1 MRIAWFHKKSLFL
14 FLIPPVL
21 GGAAAPGYA
30 QQDLLPLRL
39 NLVASLNKLIFL
51 VAYEQGIYKKNGLD
65 VKITIT
71 PVTSDG
77 AKKSG
82 VEVPPEFR
90 RSANKYDMT
99 PDVENPI
106 TIGGGG
112 VNIVSQV
119 TNARAV
125 KSVILAST
133 DDMANYSII
142 SRNDITKPE
151 QLKGKRLGYSSY
163 GTTSHYQA
171 LVFAQK
177 MGWDPNLDISL
188 MNNAMDVDILRKG
201 AVDAF
206 VTDEL
211 GSAVAMSAGF
221 HQLVNFYDWKIPM
234 VGNGVNADRA
244 WLQNHRETARRFIK
258 SVVEAI
264 AVMKNDKG
272 VVFRIIAKDY
282 GITDPELQQ
291 RFYTPM
297 VNLPRKPYPAVEGIK
312 AQMRI
317 FDSHEMRQ
325 HKPEDFYD
333 DSFVREL
340 DSSGFIDSLYKR

>member
-1 MRIAWFHKKSLFL
+1 MRTIWNRGKSPLL
-14 FLIPPVL
+14 LWLALVV
-21 GGAAAPGYA
+21 GVTAVPGYA
-30 QQDLLPLRL
+30 QQDLLPLHL

-51 VAYEQGIYKKNGLD
+51 VAYEEGIYKRNGLD

-82 VEVPPEFR
+82 VQVPPEFQR
-90 RSANKYDMT
+90 GTGYDMT
-99 PDVENPI
+99 PDAVNPI

-112 VNIVSQV
+112 VNIVTQV

-142 SRNDITKPE
+142 SRNDITRPE
-151 QLKGKRLGYSSY
+151 QLKGKRLGYSTF
-163 GTTSHYQA
+163 GTTSHYEA
-171 LVFAQK
+171 LVFVKK

-188 MNNAMDVDILRKG
+188 MNHAMDVDILQKG
-201 AVDAF
+201 GVDAF

-211 GSAVAMSAGF
+211 GAAVAMAAGS
-221 HQLVNFYDWKIPM
+221 HQLLNFYDWKIPM

-244 WLQNHRETARRFIK
+244 WLVNNRETARRLIK
-258 SVVEAI
+258 SLVETI
-264 AVMKNDKG
+264 ALMKKDKNT
-272 VVFRIIAKDY
+272 VFRIMTKDY
-282 GITDPELQQ
+282 NIKDPEVLAK
-291 RFYTPM
+291 FYGPM
-297 VNLPRKPYPAVEGIK
+297 ANLPRKPYPAVEGIK
-312 AQMRI
+312 RQMEV

-333 DSFVREL
+333 DRFVREL
-340 DSSGFIDSLYKR
+340 DQSGYIDSLYK